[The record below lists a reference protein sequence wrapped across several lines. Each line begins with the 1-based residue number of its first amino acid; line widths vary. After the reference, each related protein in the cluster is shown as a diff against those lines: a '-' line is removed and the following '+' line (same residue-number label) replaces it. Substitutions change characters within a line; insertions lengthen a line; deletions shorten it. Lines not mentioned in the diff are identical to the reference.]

1 MSGHSKWAK
10 IKRSKGNADAARG
23 KIFSR
28 LIREITIAARMGGGD
43 REANPRLRS
52 AITAARA
59 ANMPGKNVDNA
70 IAKGTGTLEGATYEE
85 FSLEGYAPGGVAVLV
100 ECMSDNRNRS
110 VSEVR
115 HAMTKGGGNLA
126 AANSVSWMFK
136 AKGTIQVDK
145 AAKDEDTLMDV
156 VLTAGA
162 EDMATDEDGYEIT
175 TPIEAFENVRAALEK
190 AGITPVS
197 AELTKVPENF
207 VKLEGDAAFKV
218 LRLLDELDE
227 LDDAQ
232 HVYSNLDVSDEDAEK
247 YASKED

>member
-28 LIREITIAARMGGGD
+28 LIREITIAARMGGGNSD
-43 REANPRLRS
+43 GNPRLRS
-52 AITAARA
+52 AIASART
-59 ANMPGKNVDNA
+59 ANMPNKNVENA
-70 IAKGTGTLEGATYEE
+70 IAKGTGTLEGVMYEE
-85 FSLEGYAPGGVAVLV
+85 FTLEGYAPGGVAVLV
-100 ECMSDNRNRS
+100 ECMSDNRNRT

-126 AANSVSWMFK
+126 AVNSVAWMFK
-136 AKGTIQVDK
+136 AQGIIRIDK
-145 AAKDEDTLMDV
+145 KAKDEETLMDV
-156 VLTAGA
+156 VLNAGA
-162 EDMATDEDGYEIT
+162 DDLSSDEEEYEIT
-175 TPIEAFENVRAALEK
+175 TSLEAFDTVRTALEK

-197 AELTKVPENF
+197 AELAKVPENM

-218 LRLLDELDE
+218 LRLLEELDE
-227 LDDAQ
+227 LDDTQ

-247 YASKED
+247 YAKQ